1 MVRILFCLLLLIAT
15 FSPTSAQAQVPLVSG
30 ATAAGGLSPGGTAAY
45 TFDGTMGQA
54 MILQGTATYAV
65 SIAILKPSG
74 ALISTFSNRFSIDS
88 LPESGTYTVVIS
100 TNGGQSGP
108 FTLYYAIGGG
118 TVSDGNLTS
127 GTTFTENLSRFQV
140 RSYNLEGTAGQGLL
154 LYATGT
160 GGGVTLTL
168 LKPDGSFQVSF
179 ANRVETVLTTT
190 GTYTVFVSYSP
201 SGVTGDFT
209 LSYFR
214 GADSVSEIVPV
225 ISGMILPG
233 WLGVNEILSFS
244 IDATAGQY
252 VMLYANNSSSMNI
265 RAYHP
270 DGSPWTS
277 YSNRFAQTFPQSGRY
292 TFAITYSTATSGAY
306 ILYNVRGKQ
315 SVSHGFLNSGSTYSG
330 YLFPTGLNSYRF
342 RGVANSPITVTT
354 TSSFTRS
361 MAFIHP
367 DGTYWRAAFTSTTL
381 PATTGYYTLVFMGAT
396 VSASGSYTI
405 NVTTATPN
413 TPPSDPETEEA
424 AGPLGSGCSA
434 ETASTAPA
442 NTVGNPINFDIG
454 YKSQTENDYRGGYLA
469 FTRIYRS
476 DSTWTNNTVGTLWR
490 HNYARTL
497 TVTAT
502 TAEIIDG
509 TGSKTGY
516 TLDGGNWIA
525 DATNMTAKFATIAG
539 GYRYTLPD
547 NTREIYDTNK
557 RLKRIEYLGG
567 GAVNLAYDGSGRLQ
581 TVTDENNRTLTL
593 TYASG
598 RVATAVTPE
607 GTFSYSYD
615 GNGNLIE
622 VAKPGSVTREYHYED
637 TNFVNALTGIT
648 DENGVRFSTYAYD
661 AQGRAVLS
669 KHNSDVDSYEVDYGA
684 SSVTTTNPLGKE
696 TTYFFANIKGVNRIT
711 QVNGHA
717 SANCVASNHL
727 YNYDDNGWVVSK
739 TDWEGNTTRY
749 NRNSRGLVV
758 RTTEAYGTAQER
770 VTNTEYELNLNLP
783 KKITTGNRETSYTY
797 DGYGRMTTA
806 SVKSLTDNETRTTT
820 YTYYANTTDGSGNT
834 ILGRVNTVTNPLGA
848 VTKYTYNADL
858 LVQTVTEA
866 HGEAY
871 AQTTSYTYDA
881 AKRIATITEPNTAVT
896 ALTYDA
902 LSRILTSTRAD
913 GTALEAVT
921 TFTYDDNGNVTKT
934 EMPNGTEVSYTY
946 DNAQRLTGVTDDLGN
961 TITYTLDDAGNTT
974 KTEYKDATPALK
986 YTQNQMYDELS
997 RLIKNISATS
1007 DESIY
1012 AYDKN
1017 SNLTSFTDAN
1027 TNATGYSYDALQR
1040 LVKETDALSGETDY
1054 AYNTLDDNTDVSDAR
1069 SNSTEYSYNAFGEVT
1084 EESSPDRGY
1093 SNYTYDLAG
1102 NLISRDTAVGTVAD
1116 YAYDDLNRV
1125 TSITYLLDTS
1135 ENTTYTYDSC
1145 TNGAGRVC
1153 SVTDASG
1160 TTAYTYDLLGRVT
1173 TVTETRGAQ
1182 TFTTG
1187 YAYDLAGV
1195 VTGITLPS
1203 GRTITY
1209 ALNGNAEVTGVTAP
1223 VAGTPVSLAS
1233 SIGYLP
1239 FGPATSVTY
1248 GNALAFTAAYDQNY
1262 WPTSRAVGGIF
1273 SNAYTTD
1280 DNGNI
1285 TGIGSTDFGYDAL
1298 NRLDEEDSGSAST
1311 YTYDAVSNRLT
1322 KVSGSTTTTTVPV
1335 DSNKISAVGANAYT
1349 YDAVGNIT
1357 NDGTRSYVWDSLGH
1371 LREVKISAS
1380 TVGTYTY
1387 NASHQRTKKVAGGNT
1402 THYVYGA
1409 GGLLYGEYTGA
1420 GALVREYIYLNGE
1433 PLAQINAGS
1442 PETVTYLH
1450 ADHLGTPKYGT
1461 NAAGAQVWAWAPDA
1475 FGNGAPTGSATVNLR
1490 MPGQY
1495 FDAESGIFYNWNR
1508 YYNPEIGRYISSDPI
1523 GLAGGINTF
1532 LYAGANPVMAMDPE
1546 GLTAACMPGDMGPAC
1561 GLATE
1566 TRPRRFGGGSSLL
1579 GAAALGA
1586 MLIPSD
1592 KTNTN
1597 SNTQRS
1603 SEENCPIYHR
1613 LESPTQT
1620 PEIAAIQ
1627 QSTGEIWGAGAFHS
1641 DLPAVK
1647 AYRGPLPPGAFGIEF
1662 TTSAEPRKN
1671 TSPGLALWYSGQP
1684 GVTLNGQG
1692 YAVIPATIIKNTQ
1705 VIK

>member
-1 MVRILFCLLLLIAT
+1 MVRILFCFLLFIAA
-15 FSPTSAQAQVPLVSG
+15 FSPTHAQAQVALVSG
-30 ATAAGGLSPGGTAAY
+30 ATTTGSLISGGTNSY
-45 TFDGTMGQA
+45 TFTGNAGQGMKLHGKA
-54 MILQGTATYAV
+54 NYSV
-65 SIAILKPSG
+65 SIAIYKPSG
-74 ALISTFSNRFSIDS
+74 GNISTFANRFSINS
-88 LPESGTYTVVIS
+88 LPETGTYTVVIS

-108 FTLYYAIGGG
+108 YALYYALGGS
-118 TVSDGNLTS
+118 TVSDGSLTS
-127 GTTFTENLSRFQV
+127 GTSVETDLGQYQL
-140 RSYNLEGTAGQGLL
+140 RSYQFYGDTSQGILI
-154 LYATGT
+154 YGAATDG
-160 GGGVTLTL
+160 LSIAIY
-168 LKPDGSFQVSF
+168 KPDGSFLSSH
-179 ANRVETVLTTT
+179 ANRVEITLPTS
-190 GTYTVFVSYSP
+190 GTYTVMVSFSAASP
-201 SGVTGDFT
+201 SGSYT
-209 LSYFR
+209 LSYLR
-214 GADSVSEIVPV
+214 GSAGVSDL
-225 ISGMILPG
+225 ISPG
-233 WLGVNEILSFS
+233 SGTIDRGFLGVNRIKSFQ
-244 IDATAGQY
+244 IHGTAGQY
-252 VMLYANNSSSMNI
+252 IMLYINAPRDMTI
-265 RAYHP
+265 RAYRP
-270 DGSPWTS
+270 DGSLWS
-277 YSNRFAQTFPQSGRY
+277 SQVNRFTQTFPTTGVY
-292 TFAITYSTATSGAY
+292 TFAVVYSTTHDGAY
-306 ILYNVRGKQ
+306 TIYNVRGAEG
-315 SVSHGFLNSGSTYSG
+315 VSEYAINSGQTVDG
-330 YLFPTGLNSYRF
+330 TLPATGLNSYTF
-342 RGVANSPITVTT
+342 SGIGGSPFSVNL
-354 TSSFTRS
+354 TSSFHQRS
-361 MAFIHP
+361 MTLIAP
-367 DGTYWRAAFTSTTL
+367 DGSFWRSAVNNFSTTL
-381 PATTGYYTLVFMGAT
+381 PAISGEYTIVVLGSVI
-396 VSASGSYTI
+396 SASGTYSLTI
-405 NVTTATPN
+405 TTPA
-413 TPPSDPETEEA
+413 PPITASNEETNNIYGPDDGTCQA
-424 AGPLGSGCSA
+424 QMGAGPQPLA
-434 ETASTAPA
+434 
-442 NTVGNPINFDIG
+442 GNPINFDIG
-454 YKSQTENDYRGGYLA
+454 YKAQTENDYRGGNLS

-476 DSTWTNNTVGTLWR
+476 DSTWTNNTIGALWR
-490 HNYARTL
+490 HNFARTL
-497 TVTAT
+497 TVTGSA
-502 TAEIIDG
+502 AEIIDG
-509 TGSKTGY
+509 SGSKSSYTQTGGIW
-516 TLDGGNWIA
+516 TA
-525 DATNMTAKFATIAG
+525 DATNVTAKFADIAG
-539 GYRYTLPD
+539 GYTYTLPD
-547 NTREIYDTNK
+547 NTREVYDSNK
-557 RLKRIEYLGG
+557 RLTRIEYLGG
-567 GAVNLAYDGSGRLQ
+567 GALSLTYDGSGLLQ
-581 TVTDENNRTLTL
+581 SVTDENDRNLAF

-598 RVATAVTPE
+598 RVATVTTPE
-607 GTFSYSYD
+607 GLFSYSYD
-615 GNGNLIE
+615 GNGNLTE
-622 VAKPGSVTREYHYED
+622 VTKPGSVTREYHYED

-648 DENGVRFSTYAYD
+648 DEKNIRFATYAYN
-661 AQGRAVLS
+661 AEGRAIS
-669 KHNSDVDSYEVDYGA
+669 TKHTGDVDSYEIDYSSG
-684 SSVTTTNPLGKE
+684 SVTTTNPLGKE
-696 TTYFFANIKGVNRIT
+696 TTYYFRNIKGVNRIV
-711 QVNGHA
+711 QVDGHA
-717 SANCVASNHL
+717 SANCVAANRF
-727 YNYDDNGWVVSK
+727 YNYDTNGWLLNK

-749 NRNSRGLVV
+749 IRNSRGLVV
-758 RTTEAYGTAQER
+758 RMTESDGTALR
-770 VTNTEYELNLNLP
+770 RTTNFEYETNFNLP
-783 KKITTGNRETSYTY
+783 KKITVGERETSYTY
-797 DGYGRMTTA
+797 DGFGRMTSA
-806 SVKSLTDNETRTTT
+806 SVKDLLTTETRTTT

-834 ILGRVNTVTNPLGA
+834 VLGRVDTVTNPLGA

-986 YTQNQMYDELS
+986 YTQSQMYDELS
-997 RLIKNISATS
+997 RLIKDINATS

-1054 AYNTLDDNTDVSDAR
+1054 SYNTLDNNTDVSDAR
-1069 SNSTEYSYNAFGEVT
+1069 NNATSYTYNAFGEALT
-1084 EESSPDRGY
+1084 ESSPDRGY
-1093 SNYTYDLAG
+1093 STYIYDLGGNLVIRTASSNIVAEYTYD
-1102 NLISRDTAVGTVAD
+1102 N
-1116 YAYDDLNRV
+1116 LNRV
-1125 TSITYLLDTS
+1125 TSITYPQDTS
-1135 ENTTYTYDSC
+1135 EDTTYTYDSC

-1160 TTAYTYDLLGRVT
+1160 TTAYAYDLLGRVT

-1280 DNGNI
+1280 NNGNI

-1298 NRLDEEDSGSAST
+1298 NRLDEEDSGSATT

-1349 YDAVGNIT
+1349 YDSVGNIT
-1357 NDGTRSYVWDSLGH
+1357 NDGTRDYVWDSLGH

-1420 GALVREYIYLNGE
+1420 GVLLREYIYLNGE

-1450 ADHLGTPKYGT
+1450 TDHLGTPKYGT

-1523 GLAGGINTF
+1523 GLEGGINTF
-1532 LYAGANPVMAMDPE
+1532 SYVAQNPTNWIDPAGLAI
-1546 GLTAACMPGDMGPAC
+1546 LCMPGDMGIHCEGELFEGGRGRGGGYTYGGPAVR
-1561 GLATE
+1561 GGNKSLG
-1566 TRPRRFGGGSSLL
+1566 GGGSQAQTRSLQQ
-1579 GAAALGA
+1579 GCTPADGITP
-1586 MLIPSD
+1586 MPGTRVRPEGVPENWRITPS
-1592 KTNTN
+1592 
-1597 SNTQRS
+1597 
-1603 SEENCPIYHR
+1603 
-1613 LESPTQT
+1613 
-1620 PEIAAIQ
+1620 
-1627 QSTGEIWGAGAFHS
+1627 G
-1641 DLPAVK
+1641 
-1647 AYRGPLPPGAFGIEF
+1647 
-1662 TTSAEPRKN
+1662 
-1671 TSPGLALWYSGQP
+1671 SPGGVKYFDPRNP
-1684 GVTLNGQG
+1684 GNQVRVEQGNPNSPYPSSQAPYIRDLRNGQYRDSNGNIVPRTDPSGHIPLEQYPG
-1692 YAVIPATIIKNTQ
+1692 YQ
-1705 VIK
+1705 R